1 MLCELKIKNL
11 ALIDSLHL
19 NLSAGLVVLT
29 GETGAGK
36 SIVRQAIHLLT
47 GGRASASSIRTGADN
62 ASVEALFEIGPDRKK
77 LLRFINDR
85 GVETD
90 STLIIKR
97 VLLANGRSRYYINDG
112 LVTARLVGEIAE
124 NLVNIASQHD
134 HQQLL
139 VPQQQLNYL
148 DTIGDLWPRRD
159 KITVLYDKWKS
170 ISQRLEELKKQ
181 EQDKEQRRDYLS
193 FQLNE
198 ISDAAIAPDEDE
210 QLSVE
215 RQRLKSSETL
225 LQLGRENY
233 QLINDQAVDS
243 LHQFRKNL
251 EQMAVHDPSLEK
263 MAEQAAD
270 YAYQV
275 DDLADQLQGYCD
287 TIPSDQAMLE
297 TMDARIDL
305 LQRLKRKYGGPAE
318 SLDEVIAHAEN
329 SRKELDDLENR
340 EQLLDDLHREKENVE
355 NDLTNLAAQLTKA
368 RRETALSFA
377 ESMQQEL
384 ESLSFDQA
392 IFEIRFQQNKS
403 QTDMDNLSAT
413 GWDNIEFMFSANPGE
428 PVKPLI
434 QVASGG
440 ELSRLMLALK
450 CLLARRD
457 QVETVIFDEVDAGT
471 GGKAAEAVARKI
483 KELSGHH
490 QVICITH
497 LPQIASQA
505 EEHLMVSK
513 NIIDNR
519 TRTAISLLDSDDR
532 IRELARML
540 AGNSITKQTLAY
552 AEELIS
558 GEILSEDDQSQV
570 N

>member
-11 ALIDSLHL
+11 ALIESLHL
-19 NLSAGLVVLT
+19 NLSSGLVVLT

-36 SIVRQAIHLLT
+36 SIVLQAIHLLT
-47 GGRASASSIRTGADN
+47 GGRASASSIRTGADS
-62 ASVEALFEIGPDRKK
+62 ASVEALFEIAPDRKK

-97 VLLANGRSRYYINDG
+97 ILLANGRSRYYINDG
-112 LVTARLVGEIAE
+112 LVTAKLVGEIAE

-139 VPQQQLNYL
+139 IPQQQLNYL
-148 DTIGDLWPRRD
+148 DTVGDLWPQRD
-159 KITVLYDKWKS
+159 KITVLYDQWKS
-170 ISQRLEELKKQ
+170 INQRLEELKKQ
-181 EQDKEQRRDYLS
+181 EQDKEQRRDYLA

-198 ISDAAIAPDEDE
+198 ISDAAIAPGEDE

-225 LQLGRENY
+225 LQLGRESY

-251 EQMAVHDPSLEK
+251 EQMAAHDPSLEK
-263 MAEQAAD
+263 LAEQAAD

-287 TIPSDQAMLE
+287 TIPSDQDMLE

-329 SRKELDDLENR
+329 CRKELDDLENR
-340 EQLLDDLHREKENVE
+340 EQIFDDLHRVKENVE
-355 NDLTNLAAQLTKA
+355 NELTNLAAQLTRA

-392 IFEIRFQQNKS
+392 LFEIRFQQDEGKA
-403 QTDMDNLSAT
+403 DMDNLSAT

-428 PVKPLI
+428 PVRPLI

-457 QVETVIFDEVDAGT
+457 QVETVIFDEVDAGI

-505 EEHLMVSK
+505 EAHLMVSK
-513 NIIDNR
+513 NTIDNR
-519 TRTAISLLDSDDR
+519 TRTAISPLHADDR
-532 IRELARML
+532 VKELARML

-552 AEELIS
+552 AEELMS
-558 GEILSEDDQSQV
+558 GKNSSEHEQV
-570 N
+570 KIN